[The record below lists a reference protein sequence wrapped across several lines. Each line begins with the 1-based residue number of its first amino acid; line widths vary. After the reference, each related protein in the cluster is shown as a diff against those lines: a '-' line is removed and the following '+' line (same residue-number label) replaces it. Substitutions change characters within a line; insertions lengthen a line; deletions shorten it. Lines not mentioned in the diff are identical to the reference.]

1 VRAGD
6 TTRTTSGGTSPKGGI
21 FVDYKALQG
30 SAQSL
35 HFQIGRKTSV
45 DFALSF
51 SEQAARPF
59 VLRLT
64 GGCANMTAAD
74 AIGMRNLADAL
85 RGFKG
90 SKDLPRFEGFA
101 LFGGT
106 QMISIHDP
114 AQVVPGI
121 TEIFPSIAQNLPG
134 LVMLGIVPGFRQLLV
149 SKEPGLIGKNILDI
163 QPKKGVITTVHPDLR
178 SVLLVEPEPNNE
190 EIWDDEW
197 KECARYIRTLHER
210 NWKSLLIVY
219 NGGSVS
225 ERELKFWAQAGR
237 QEPGRWNVL
246 LIKESGRIA
255 DQYAEDQAFLDEHP
269 GVFVAENDVEHINET
284 LYKLDALVPVATGSG
299 DSGKVIPLR
308 RAS

>member
-1 VRAGD
+1 MDIKEVQND
-6 TTRTTSGGTSPKGGI
+6 
-21 FVDYKALQG
+21 V
-30 SAQSL
+30 QSL
-35 HFQIGRKTSV
+35 HFQRGRQSSV

-64 GGCANMTAAD
+64 GGCADMTAAD

-90 SKDLPRFEGFA
+90 RKQLPKFEGFA

-106 QMISIHDP
+106 QMVSSHDP
-114 AQVVPGI
+114 TQIVPGI
-121 TEIFPSIAQNLPG
+121 TEIFPSVSQDLPG
-134 LVMLGIVPGFRQLLV
+134 MVMLGVVPGFRQILT
-149 SKEPGLIGKNILDI
+149 SKEPGLVGKNILSFE
-163 QPKKGVITTVHPDLR
+163 PKKGVITTIHPDLR

-210 NWKSLLIVY
+210 NWTSLLVVY

-237 QEPGRWNVL
+237 QDPGRWNVL
-246 LIKESGRIA
+246 LIKDSGRITSKYSCDEA
-255 DQYAEDQAFLDEHP
+255 WLAEHP
-269 GVFVAENDVEHINET
+269 GVYCAENDVEDINEK
-284 LYKLDALVPVATGSG
+284 LYKLDALVPVAEQDGGQS
-299 DSGKVIPLR
+299 KVIQLR
-308 RAS
+308 KAS